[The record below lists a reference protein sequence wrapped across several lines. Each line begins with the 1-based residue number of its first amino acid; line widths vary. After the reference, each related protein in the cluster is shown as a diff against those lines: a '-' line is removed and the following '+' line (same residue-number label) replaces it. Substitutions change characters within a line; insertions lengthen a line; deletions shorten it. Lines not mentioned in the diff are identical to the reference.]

1 MKKKNNKLSTA
12 LISASMLGAMISLAI
27 GCNLLH
33 CTEGSV
39 CAVNK
44 TSGPSALPS
53 PSASV
58 SPSPSPSPSP
68 TPTSC
73 TPSWLRIEGPAEL
86 EKNTPVRYW
95 LTPMQTVEKD
105 GVPVQIPVIDSCNTP
120 RTAEVHWS
128 LNTDRAPATI
138 EPDGFS
144 VIVTRIVGSGL
155 STAAPVIPL
164 QVQFAG
170 LTATKYIY

>member
-1 MKKKNNKLSTA
+1 MKKDSTKSTA
-12 LISASMLGAMISLAI
+12 LISVALLGCMISLAI

-39 CAVNK
+39 CEVTK
-44 TSGPSALPS
+44 TTGPSAVPS
-53 PSASV
+53 VSPV
-58 SPSPSPSPSP
+58 GSPSPSPSPSP
-68 TPTSC
+68 TPVSC
-73 TPSWLRIEGPAEL
+73 TPTWLRIEGPTEL
-86 EKNTPVRYW
+86 EKNVPVRYW

-105 GVPVQIPVIDSCNTP
+105 GVPVQVPVIDACNTP
-120 RTAEVHWS
+120 RAAEVHWS